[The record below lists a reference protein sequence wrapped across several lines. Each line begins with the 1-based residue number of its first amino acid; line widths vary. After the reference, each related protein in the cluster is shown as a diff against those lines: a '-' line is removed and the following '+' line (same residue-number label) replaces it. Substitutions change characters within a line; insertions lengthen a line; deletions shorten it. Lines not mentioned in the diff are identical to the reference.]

1 MNEPIRIG
9 DRVTIYPRG
18 KKGTF
23 CADFWHDG
31 KHQRQSL
38 KTRNRKIAEQRALKL
53 ALDLVEGAFKAPP
66 PLVTIG
72 EAIRNYLEHPETEN
86 RARKTIVRYRGE
98 LHSFRDFLAA
108 LHIVRLN
115 QITIPLFDK
124 FRTHRKKDH
133 GPRSMFHEAVV
144 IKQWLKWCLVRRWL
158 SENPLADYKLAK
170 PRLERRGGPSLDEV
184 NLVLKKADGINR
196 IFYAVLAFTGMRSGE
211 LQRLQPEDVDLTGN
225 WINIASRQGAETKTR
240 RSRRVPIHPR
250 LRLLFAGVPP
260 RRRPWFFTASAS
272 PKYPAGDHWISPKRM
287 NDAFVNLPK
296 ELKMPAGRDSG
307 GFTIHSFRHFFE
319 TFCINNGIPQPVVDA
334 WLGHVGNQSMGANY
348 YKLSDAD
355 SQAFMRKVPFGTG
368 APAADVGNP

>member
-23 CADFWHDG
+23 CADFWHNG

-72 EAIRNYLEHPETEN
+72 EAIKNYLEHLETEN

-124 FRTHRKKDH
+124 FRSHRKKDH

-144 IKQWLKWCLVRRWL
+144 IKQWLKWCRVCRWL

-170 PRLERRGGPSLDEV
+170 PRLERRGGPSLDGV
-184 NLVLKKADGINR
+184 NLVLEKADGI
-196 IFYAVLAFTGMRSGE
+196 
-211 LQRLQPEDVDLTGN
+211 
-225 WINIASRQGAETKTR
+225 
-240 RSRRVPIHPR
+240 
-250 LRLLFAGVPP
+250 
-260 RRRPWFFTASAS
+260 SAS
-272 PKYPAGDHWISPKRM
+272 PKYPAGDHWISPKRL
-287 NDAFVNLPK
+287 NDAFVNLLK

-319 TFCINNGIPQPVVDA
+319 TFCINNGPPQPVVDA
-334 WLGHVGNQSMGANY
+334 WLGHMGNQSMGANY

-355 SQAFMRKVPFGTG
+355 SQAFMWKVPFGTG